1 MVLLGFIVFC
11 LLIMAD
17 ERKDNRRKSVK
28 KVSMSVDKRIEMNPD
43 GGFSIVFEDK
53 DGSGDLDRIMG
64 DLCKKHREAKL
75 KEQELQHSMTAEE
88 EEVPDLQ
95 LDDKDTEQ
103 VEECNEL

>member
-1 MVLLGFIVFC
+1 
-11 LLIMAD
+11 MA
-17 ERKDNRRKSVK
+17 
-28 KVSMSVDKRIEMNPD
+28 VDKRIEMNPD

-53 DGSGDLDRIMG
+53 DGSGDLDRIIG

-88 EEVPDLQ
+88 EDVLDLQ